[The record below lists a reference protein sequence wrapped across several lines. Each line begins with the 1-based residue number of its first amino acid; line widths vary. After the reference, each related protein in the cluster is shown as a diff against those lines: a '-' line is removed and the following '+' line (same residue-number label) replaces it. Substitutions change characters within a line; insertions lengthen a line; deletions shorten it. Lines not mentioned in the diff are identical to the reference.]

1 MKSGTHPL
9 AGEHLHL
16 LADHARSLQRDA
28 RAAIK
33 QGDFERAE
41 ALIDSA
47 QMLAREIGGLV
58 SEMDA
63 GYAQE
68 CLRQLADEQAA
79 VDRFTKRKPPSATPL
94 VNRLKRIGTA
104 IGVSLAGSLAL
115 IEC

>member
-1 MKSGTHPL
+1 MTQMKPPPENPG
-9 AGEHLHL
+9 
-16 LADHARSLQRDA
+16 R
-28 RAAIK
+28 
-33 QGDFERAE
+33 F
-41 ALIDSA
+41 
-47 QMLAREIGGLV
+47 

-79 VDRFTKRKPPSATPL
+79 VDRFTKRKPPSARPL